1 MVQPYNLYLESQS
14 PAELVDLL
22 KYIVWVDQARSTR
35 QKVFE
40 DDLKKMFQTHNAI
53 FDTNENGIHCS
64 SCVASVSKRLSN
76 LKFEVLK
83 ELDKKWHAEVA
94 LKKTKK

>member
-1 MVQPYNLYLESQS
+1 MVQPYNLYLESKQ
-14 PAELVDLL
+14 PAELVKLL
-22 KYIVWVDQARSTR
+22 DYITWVDTARSTR
-35 QKVFE
+35 EKVVE
-40 DDLKKMFQTHNAI
+40 DQLKKMFQLHNEI
-53 FDTNENGIHCS
+53 FGTNENGIHCS
-64 SCVASVSKRLSN
+64 SCCASVAKRLSN